1 MTPLAAKTRPFRWK
15 MIAAII
21 WLVFTLTLSGW
32 WLIFGLKQID
42 LISHLQNA
50 EGSLILR
57 QHRMLVL
64 EGSVL
69 LGLLLGGGV
78 ALAYYIIVETRRAS
92 QIQRFFA
99 AFTHDL
105 KTSLASLRLQGEALS
120 EDLKDSE
127 HRGLLRRLIKD
138 QVRLELQ
145 LENSL
150 FISNT
155 ENSKLYLEKISLAEA
170 LSSLAQTWGEMKIST
185 EGNAQVEVDTRAF
198 ESVFKNLFQNSFI
211 HGRAT
216 QIQISITAL
225 EAERVKISVRDNGR
239 GFQGEIKKL
248 GQVFYRH
255 NSTSGSGIGLYLTSL
270 LVRQMGGEV
279 KFIAQPSEGFV
290 TEIYLRGQIQ

>member
-1 MTPLAAKTRPFRWK
+1 